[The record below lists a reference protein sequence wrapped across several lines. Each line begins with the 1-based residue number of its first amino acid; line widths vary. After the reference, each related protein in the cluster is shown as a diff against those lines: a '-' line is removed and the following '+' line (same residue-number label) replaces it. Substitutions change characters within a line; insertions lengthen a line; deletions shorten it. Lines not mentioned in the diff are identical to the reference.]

1 MKGGELL
8 AQLAAHLR
16 ADGNVE
22 SRQRLVQQ
30 KELRLGRERAQKGD
44 ALRLAAGQR
53 SGQSV
58 RSISKAGFVEPP
70 TSDGGRVRPALRAQ
84 AEGDVLDCAQVR
96 KEDMVLEH
104 EAGSPALRGY
114 VQPTCAVVQDLAIKN
129 HSACHLIQTGECPQK
144 RRLSAPVG
152 TKHGHRLVRGRRQ
165 GDIERE
171 GVSRYAHHSLE
182 RHSAPSQ
189 RSRMPTR
196 IATETTS
203 RM

>member
-22 SRQRLVQQ
+22 GRQWLVQQ

-58 RSISKAGFVEPP
+58 RSISEAGFVEPP
-70 TSDGGRVRPALRAQ
+70 TSDSGRVRPGLRAQ
-84 AEGDVLDCAQVR
+84 AEGDVLDRAQVR

-114 VQPTCAVVQDLAIKN
+114 VHPTCAVVQDLAIEN
-129 HSACHLIQTGECPQK
+129 HSAFHLVQARQRSQQSGLPG
-144 RRLSAPVG
+144 PVG
-152 TKHGHRLVRGRRQ
+152 T
-165 GDIERE
+165 
-171 GVSRYAHHSLE
+171 
-182 RHSAPSQ
+182 
-189 RSRMPTR
+189 
-196 IATETTS
+196 
-203 RM
+203 